1 MKLLLA
7 LLLMLT
13 LMCAASAQKETR
25 VKSTVKL
32 SSLKQQKVQE
42 PIAPVNATY
51 NLDIKS
57 EEDNKFGSI
66 STPSTAIWKGT
77 VYDVYQH
84 EKTGKIFIIVPNT
97 KDTGF
102 HRKYI
107 KTN

>member
-1 MKLLLA
+1 MKSLLA
-7 LLLMLT
+7 LMLMLI
-13 LMCAASAQKETR
+13 LMYTASAQKSTR

-32 SSLKQQKVQE
+32 STLKETKVQE
-42 PIAPVNATY
+42 PVAPVNATY

-77 VYDVYQH
+77 IYDVYQH